1 MNEQEILDLITAEL
15 AKLSDEASGP
25 ITADT
30 RLREDLGLNSLD
42 AVDLAL
48 ELEDELD
55 IEVPDE
61 QLATFQ
67 KVGDVV
73 GAVARLL
80 AERVAAD
87 S

>member
-15 AKLSDEASGP
+15 AKLSDDESGP
-25 ITADT
+25 ITPET

-48 ELEDELD
+48 ELEDKLD
-55 IEVPDE
+55 VEVPDE

-67 KVGDVV
+67 KVSDVV
-73 GAVARLL
+73 TAIQGLLDAR
-80 AERVAAD
+80 VPAD

>member
-1 MNEQEILDLITAEL
+1 MNEQQILELITAEL
-15 AKLSDEASGP
+15 AKLSDDDSGP
-25 ITADT
+25 ITAET

-73 GAVARLL
+73 SAVKRLL
-80 AERVAAD
+80 DERVAAD

>member
-61 QLATFQ
+61 
-67 KVGDVV
+67 
-73 GAVARLL
+73 RLL

>member
-1 MNEQEILDLITAEL
+1 MNEQQILELITAEL
-15 AKLSDEASGP
+15 TKLSDDHTEP
-25 ITADT
+25 ITAET

-48 ELEDELD
+48 ELEDELE

-73 GAVARLL
+73 RAVKTLL
-80 AERVAAD
+80 EARVAAD

>member
-1 MNEQEILDLITAEL
+1 MNEQQILELITAEL
-15 AKLSDEASGP
+15 AKLSDDDTGP
-25 ITADT
+25 ITAET

-73 GAVARLL
+73 SAVKRLL
-80 AERVAAD
+80 DERVAAD